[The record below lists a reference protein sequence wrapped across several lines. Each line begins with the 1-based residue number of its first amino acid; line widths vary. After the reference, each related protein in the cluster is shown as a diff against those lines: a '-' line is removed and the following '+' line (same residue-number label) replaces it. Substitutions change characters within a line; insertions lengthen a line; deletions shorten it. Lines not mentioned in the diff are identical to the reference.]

1 MSAARRRLIAIALL
15 TAVTGLACS
24 LPHDNQPRA
33 LATDDVPFSLLAS
46 STTAPPPE
54 PQGAV
59 DRTLFFVKEGRLTRV
74 TEALS
79 SGTANDVIG
88 ALLLGPA
95 SDSPEGVSTAI
106 PLETRLITTAPTTDN
121 VLIIDLSRDILAVE
135 ATEQKIAFAQLVYT
149 AYALREIAG
158 VRFRVEGEDLQVTTD
173 SGSSNGPVVPS
184 DFESLRP
191 IDG

>member
-1 MSAARRRLIAIALL
+1 VNAGRRRLLAAALV
-15 TAVTGLACS
+15 TAVAGLACS
-24 LPHDNQPRA
+24 LPHDTEPRA
-33 LATDDVPFSLLAS
+33 LAADDVPFSLLAS

-54 PQGAV
+54 PQGTV
-59 DRTLFFVKEGRLTRV
+59 DRTLFFVKEGKLTRV
-74 TEALS
+74 TEALP
-79 SGTANDVIG
+79 SGTANYVIA

-95 SDSPEGVSTAI
+95 QDSPEGIGTAI
-106 PLETRLITTAPTTDN
+106 PLETKLITTVPTTDN

-173 SGSSNGPVVPS
+173 SGSSNGPVVPN
-184 DFESLRP
+184 DFASLRP
-191 IDG
+191 DDA

>member
-1 MSAARRRLIAIALL
+1 VSAARRRLLAVVLL
-15 TAVTGLACS
+15 TAVAGLACS

-33 LATDDVPFSLLAS
+33 LADDDVPFSLLAS

-54 PQGAV
+54 PQGTV
-59 DRTLFFVKEGRLTRV
+59 DRTLFFVKEGKLARV

-79 SGTANDVIG
+79 SGTANDVIR

-95 SDSPEGVSTAI
+95 SDSPDVGTAI

-173 SGSSNGPVVPS
+173 SGSSNGPVVPN
-184 DFESLRP
+184 DFASLRP
-191 IDG
+191 VDG